1 MQNCIFKGYHG
12 CSLIVTASVIWS
24 KIACQTLKLFCFILK
39 YNFSIQCSCIC
50 VTQIFSLSIWRK
62 DMLLLQTSKSYK
74 TENSRMY
81 LMAIKLIIEL
91 VWKFCNFLLLRLVK
105 IWFDNHDIKGGI
117 FHYST
122 NTTLFISCYKWKDKQ
137 FMNQPKCRQLLSY
150 FISKNARKQFIML
163 TSSCCA
169 SYGWR
174 RI

>member
-62 DMLLLQTSKSYK
+62 DMLLLQTSKRYQ
-74 TENSRMY
+74 TESGRIY

-91 VWKFCNFLLLRLVK
+91 VLEFCNSPFNFFGLWIENR
-105 IWFDNHDIKGGI
+105 NIKGEI
-117 FHYST
+117 FHHLT
-122 NTTLFISCYKWKDKQ
+122 NTTLFISC
-137 FMNQPKCRQLLSY
+137 
-150 FISKNARKQFIML
+150 
-163 TSSCCA
+163 
-169 SYGWR
+169 
-174 RI
+174 